1 MKKLIFAAFILSIS
15 AVTFAQ
21 PPGGGQFS
29 PEDMAKRQTEWM
41 KTELKLTD
49 AQIAPVDSINLVYAK
64 KQGELFQQGGGGGD
78 REAMR
83 EKMTALNAEK
93 EKAFAAVL
101 TEEQLKKY
109 KENPRAGFG
118 GGRRGGQGG
127 PGGERPQR

>member
-1 MKKLIFAAFILSIS
+1 MKKLVLVAFLFC
-15 AVTFAQ
+15 VTTAIFAQ
-21 PPGGGQFS
+21 PGQGRPQFN

-41 KTELKLTD
+41 TKELSLTD
-49 AQIAPVDSINLVYAK
+49 AQVAPVDSINLVYAK
-64 KQGELFQQGGGGGD
+64 KQAELFKPDGD

-109 KENPRAGFG
+109 KESARGMFG
-118 GGRRGGQGG
+118 GGRRGNGDGQGQG
-127 PGGERPQR
+127 RPPRN